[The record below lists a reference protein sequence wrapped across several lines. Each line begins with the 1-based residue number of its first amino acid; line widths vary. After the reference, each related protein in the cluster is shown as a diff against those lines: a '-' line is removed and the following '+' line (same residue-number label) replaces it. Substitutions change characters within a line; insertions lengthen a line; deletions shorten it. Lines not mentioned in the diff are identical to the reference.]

1 MEINLNNITFIIV
14 SFKSEKIIDDCLKSL
29 PKNSKIIVI
38 ENSNN
43 YNLKKSLELKYD
55 NIEVLIS
62 ENNGMGASNNLGI
75 LKSETKFAYVLNPD
89 VKFKKDTFENLI
101 AAAVKITDF
110 AILTPINSDIKFP
123 NFKILKQNKNI
134 NDSIISVDSID
145 GFSMLINKE
154 KFINQKFFDENI
166 FLYLEND
173 DFCKRLIDHNE
184 EIYVVPKSKINHLGG
199 KAVSQKFSEEV
210 ELSRNWH
217 WIWSKFYFNR
227 KHKGYFFALINGLP
241 TFISAVLKYVL
252 YLAIFNPKK
261 SKIYLHRA
269 MGYLNAAI
277 GRKSFFRP
285 NIKI

>member
-101 AAAVKITDF
+101 AAAIKITDF

-123 NFKILKQNKNI
+123 NYKILKQNKNI

-145 GFSMLINKE
+145 GFSMLINKD

-173 DFCKRLIDHNE
+173 DLCRRVKKNGQKIFVIKNSIIDHKGSSSSSIKNDPE
-184 EIYVVPKSKINHLGG
+184 FEYL
-199 KAVSQKFSEEV
+199 
-210 ELSRNWH
+210 RNWH
-217 WIWSKFYFNR
+217 WMWSKYYYNK
-227 KHKGYFFALINGLP
+227 KHYGMLIALIKIFFNLV
-241 TFISAVLKYVL
+241 SAMFKYVFYSL
-252 YLAIFNPKK
+252 TLNNYKKNIFKMRISGIINSILGNK
-261 SKIYLHRA
+261 SKYRI
-269 MGYLNAAI
+269 
-277 GRKSFFRP
+277 
-285 NIKI
+285 

>member
-1 MEINLNNITFIIV
+1 MELNLNNITFIIV

-101 AAAVKITDF
+101 AAAIKITDF

-173 DFCKRLIDHNE
+173 DLCRRVKKNGQKIFVIKNSIIDHKGSSSSSIKNDPE
-184 EIYVVPKSKINHLGG
+184 FEYL
-199 KAVSQKFSEEV
+199 
-210 ELSRNWH
+210 RNWH
-217 WIWSKFYFNR
+217 WMWSKYYYNK
-227 KHKGYFFALINGLP
+227 KHYGTLIALIKIFFNLV
-241 TFISAVLKYVL
+241 SAIFKYVFYSL
-252 YLAIFNPKK
+252 TLNNFKKNIFKMRISGIINSILGNK
-261 SKIYLHRA
+261 SKYRI
-269 MGYLNAAI
+269 
-277 GRKSFFRP
+277 
-285 NIKI
+285 

>member
-1 MEINLNNITFIIV
+1 MELNLNNITFIIV

-101 AAAVKITDF
+101 AAAIKITDF

-173 DFCKRLIDHNE
+173 DLCKRVKKSGQKIFVIKNSIIDHKGSSSSSIKNDPE
-184 EIYVVPKSKINHLGG
+184 FEYL
-199 KAVSQKFSEEV
+199 
-210 ELSRNWH
+210 RNWH
-217 WIWSKFYFNR
+217 WMWSKYYYNK
-227 KHKGYFFALINGLP
+227 KHYGIFIALIKIFFNLV
-241 TFISAVLKYVL
+241 SAIFKYVFYSL
-252 YLAIFNPKK
+252 TLNNYKKNIFKMRISGILNSILGNK
-261 SKIYLHRA
+261 SKYRI
-269 MGYLNAAI
+269 
-277 GRKSFFRP
+277 
-285 NIKI
+285 

>member
-101 AAAVKITDF
+101 AAAIKITDF

-134 NDSIISVDSID
+134 NDNIVSVDSID

-173 DFCKRLIDHNE
+173 DLCKRVKKNGQKIFVIKNSIIDHKGSSSSSIKNDPE
-184 EIYVVPKSKINHLGG
+184 FEYL
-199 KAVSQKFSEEV
+199 
-210 ELSRNWH
+210 RNWH
-217 WIWSKFYFNR
+217 WMWSKYYYNK
-227 KHKGYFFALINGLP
+227 KHYGMLIALIKIFFNLV
-241 TFISAVLKYVL
+241 SAIFKYVFYSL
-252 YLAIFNPKK
+252 TLNNYKKNIFKMRISGIINSILGNK
-261 SKIYLHRA
+261 SKYRI
-269 MGYLNAAI
+269 
-277 GRKSFFRP
+277 
-285 NIKI
+285 

>member
-1 MEINLNNITFIIV
+1 MELNLNNITFIIV

-101 AAAVKITDF
+101 AAAIKITDF

-173 DFCKRLIDHNE
+173 DLCRRVKKNGQKIFVIKNSIIDHKGSSSSSIKNDPE
-184 EIYVVPKSKINHLGG
+184 FEYL
-199 KAVSQKFSEEV
+199 
-210 ELSRNWH
+210 RNWH
-217 WIWSKFYFNR
+217 WMWSKYYYNK
-227 KHKGYFFALINGLP
+227 KHHGILIALIKIFFNLV
-241 TFISAVLKYVL
+241 SAIFKYVFYSL
-252 YLAIFNPKK
+252 TLNNYKKNIFKMRISGIINSILGNK
-261 SKIYLHRA
+261 SKYRI
-269 MGYLNAAI
+269 
-277 GRKSFFRP
+277 
-285 NIKI
+285 

>member
-43 YNLKKSLELKYD
+43 FNLKKSLELKYD

-101 AAAVKITDF
+101 AAAIKITDF

-173 DFCKRLIDHNE
+173 DLCRRVKKNGQKIFVIKNSIIDHKGSSSSSIKNDPE
-184 EIYVVPKSKINHLGG
+184 FEYL
-199 KAVSQKFSEEV
+199 
-210 ELSRNWH
+210 RNWH
-217 WIWSKFYFNR
+217 WMWSKYYYNK
-227 KHKGYFFALINGLP
+227 KHYGMLIALIKIFFNLV
-241 TFISAVLKYVL
+241 SAMFKYVFYSL
-252 YLAIFNPKK
+252 TLNNYKKNIFKMRISGIINSILGNK
-261 SKIYLHRA
+261 SKYRI
-269 MGYLNAAI
+269 
-277 GRKSFFRP
+277 
-285 NIKI
+285 

>member
-1 MEINLNNITFIIV
+1 MELNLNNITFIIV
-14 SFKSEKIIDDCLKSL
+14 SFKSEKVIDDCLKSL

-173 DFCKRLIDHNE
+173 DLCKRVKKNGQKIFVIKNSIIDHKGSSSSSIKNDPE
-184 EIYVVPKSKINHLGG
+184 FEYL
-199 KAVSQKFSEEV
+199 
-210 ELSRNWH
+210 RNWH
-217 WIWSKFYFNR
+217 WMWSKYYYNKKHYGILIAIIKIFFN
-227 KHKGYFFALINGLP
+227 LV
-241 TFISAVLKYVL
+241 SAIFKYVFYSL
-252 YLAIFNPKK
+252 TLNNYKKNIFKMRISGIINSILGNK
-261 SKIYLHRA
+261 SKYRI
-269 MGYLNAAI
+269 
-277 GRKSFFRP
+277 
-285 NIKI
+285 

>member
-1 MEINLNNITFIIV
+1 MELNLNNITFIIV

-62 ENNGMGASNNLGI
+62 ENNGIGASNNLGI

-101 AAAVKITDF
+101 AAAIKITDF

-173 DFCKRLIDHNE
+173 DLCRRVKKNGQKIFVIKNSIIDHKGSSSSSIKNDPE
-184 EIYVVPKSKINHLGG
+184 FEYL
-199 KAVSQKFSEEV
+199 
-210 ELSRNWH
+210 RNWH
-217 WIWSKFYFNR
+217 WMWSKYYYNK
-227 KHKGYFFALINGLP
+227 KHYGMLIALIKIFFNLV
-241 TFISAVLKYVL
+241 SAMFKYVFYSL
-252 YLAIFNPKK
+252 TLNNYKKNIFKMRISGIINSILGNK
-261 SKIYLHRA
+261 SKYRI
-269 MGYLNAAI
+269 
-277 GRKSFFRP
+277 
-285 NIKI
+285 

>member
-29 PKNSKIIVI
+29 PKNSKVIVI

-101 AAAVKITDF
+101 AAAIKITDF

-173 DFCKRLIDHNE
+173 DLCRRVKKNGQKIFVIKNSIIDHKGSSSSSIKNDPE
-184 EIYVVPKSKINHLGG
+184 FEYL
-199 KAVSQKFSEEV
+199 
-210 ELSRNWH
+210 RNWH
-217 WIWSKFYFNR
+217 WMWSKYYYNK
-227 KHKGYFFALINGLP
+227 KHYGMLIALIKIFFNLV
-241 TFISAVLKYVL
+241 SAMFKYVFYSL
-252 YLAIFNPKK
+252 TLNNYKKNIFKMRISGIINSILGNK
-261 SKIYLHRA
+261 SKYRI
-269 MGYLNAAI
+269 
-277 GRKSFFRP
+277 
-285 NIKI
+285 

>member
-101 AAAVKITDF
+101 AAAIKITDF

-173 DFCKRLIDHNE
+173 DLCKRVKKSGQKIFVIKNSIIDHKGSSSSSIKNDPE
-184 EIYVVPKSKINHLGG
+184 FEYL
-199 KAVSQKFSEEV
+199 
-210 ELSRNWH
+210 RNWH
-217 WIWSKFYFNR
+217 WMWSKYYYNK
-227 KHKGYFFALINGLP
+227 KHYGMLIALIKIFFNLV
-241 TFISAVLKYVL
+241 SAIFKYVFYSL
-252 YLAIFNPKK
+252 TLNNYKKNIFKMRISGILNSILGNK
-261 SKIYLHRA
+261 SKYRI
-269 MGYLNAAI
+269 
-277 GRKSFFRP
+277 
-285 NIKI
+285 

>member
-1 MEINLNNITFIIV
+1 MELNLNNITFIIV

-110 AILTPINSDIKFP
+110 AILTPINSDIKYP

-173 DFCKRLIDHNE
+173 DLCKRVKKSGQKIFVIKNSIIDHKGSSSSSIKNDPE
-184 EIYVVPKSKINHLGG
+184 FEYL
-199 KAVSQKFSEEV
+199 
-210 ELSRNWH
+210 RNWH
-217 WIWSKFYFNR
+217 WMWSKYYYNK
-227 KHKGYFFALINGLP
+227 KHYGIFIALIKIFFNLV
-241 TFISAVLKYVL
+241 SAIFKYVF
-252 YLAIFNPKK
+252 YLLTLNNYKKNIFKMRISGILNSILGNK
-261 SKIYLHRA
+261 SKYRI
-269 MGYLNAAI
+269 
-277 GRKSFFRP
+277 
-285 NIKI
+285 

>member
-101 AAAVKITDF
+101 AAAIKITDF

-173 DFCKRLIDHNE
+173 DLCRRVKKNGQKIFVIKNSIIDHKGSSSSSIKNDPE
-184 EIYVVPKSKINHLGG
+184 FEYL
-199 KAVSQKFSEEV
+199 
-210 ELSRNWH
+210 RNWH
-217 WIWSKFYFNR
+217 WMWSKYYYNK
-227 KHKGYFFALINGLP
+227 KHHGILIALIKIFFNLV
-241 TFISAVLKYVL
+241 SAIFKYVFYSL
-252 YLAIFNPKK
+252 TLNNYKKNIFKMRISGIINSILGNK
-261 SKIYLHRA
+261 SKYRI
-269 MGYLNAAI
+269 
-277 GRKSFFRP
+277 
-285 NIKI
+285 

>member
-1 MEINLNNITFIIV
+1 MELNLNNITFIIV

-101 AAAVKITDF
+101 AAAIKITDF

-173 DFCKRLIDHNE
+173 DLCKRVKKSGQKIFVIKNSIIDHKGSSSSSIKNDPE
-184 EIYVVPKSKINHLGG
+184 FEYL
-199 KAVSQKFSEEV
+199 
-210 ELSRNWH
+210 RNWH
-217 WIWSKFYFNR
+217 WMWSKYYYNK
-227 KHKGYFFALINGLP
+227 KHYGMLIALIKIFFNLV
-241 TFISAVLKYVL
+241 SAMFKYVFYSL
-252 YLAIFNPKK
+252 TLNNYKKNIFKMRISGILNSILGNK
-261 SKIYLHRA
+261 SKYRI
-269 MGYLNAAI
+269 
-277 GRKSFFRP
+277 
-285 NIKI
+285 

>member
-1 MEINLNNITFIIV
+1 MELNLNNITFIIV
-14 SFKSEKIIDDCLKSL
+14 TFKSEKIIDDCLKSL

-101 AAAVKITDF
+101 AAAIKITDF

-173 DFCKRLIDHNE
+173 DLCRRVKKNGQKIFVIKNSIIDHKGSSSSSIKNDPE
-184 EIYVVPKSKINHLGG
+184 FEYL
-199 KAVSQKFSEEV
+199 
-210 ELSRNWH
+210 RNWH
-217 WIWSKFYFNR
+217 WMWSKYYYNK
-227 KHKGYFFALINGLP
+227 KHYGILIALIKIFFNLV
-241 TFISAVLKYVL
+241 SAIFKYVFYSL
-252 YLAIFNPKK
+252 TLNNYKKNIFKMRISGILNSILGNK
-261 SKIYLHRA
+261 SKYRI
-269 MGYLNAAI
+269 
-277 GRKSFFRP
+277 
-285 NIKI
+285 

>member
-101 AAAVKITDF
+101 AAAIKITDF

-134 NDSIISVDSID
+134 NDNIVSVDSID

-173 DFCKRLIDHNE
+173 DLCKRVKKNGQKIFVIKSSIIDHKGSSSSSIKNDPE
-184 EIYVVPKSKINHLGG
+184 FEYL
-199 KAVSQKFSEEV
+199 
-210 ELSRNWH
+210 RNWH
-217 WIWSKFYFNR
+217 WMWSKYYYNK
-227 KHKGYFFALINGLP
+227 KHYGMLIALIKIFFNLVP
-241 TFISAVLKYVL
+241 AIFKYVFYSL
-252 YLAIFNPKK
+252 TLNNYKKNIFKMRISGIVNSILGNK
-261 SKIYLHRA
+261 SKYRI
-269 MGYLNAAI
+269 
-277 GRKSFFRP
+277 
-285 NIKI
+285 

>member
-1 MEINLNNITFIIV
+1 MELNLNNITFIIV

-75 LKSETKFAYVLNPD
+75 LKSETKFVYVLNPD

-101 AAAVKITDF
+101 AAAIKITDF

-173 DFCKRLIDHNE
+173 DLCKRVKKSGQKIFVIKNSIIDHKGSSSSSIKNDPE
-184 EIYVVPKSKINHLGG
+184 FEYL
-199 KAVSQKFSEEV
+199 
-210 ELSRNWH
+210 RNWH
-217 WIWSKFYFNR
+217 WMWSKYYYNK
-227 KHKGYFFALINGLP
+227 KHYGMLIALIKIFFNLV
-241 TFISAVLKYVL
+241 SAIFKYVFYSL
-252 YLAIFNPKK
+252 TLNNYKKNIFKMRISGILNSILGNK
-261 SKIYLHRA
+261 SKYRI
-269 MGYLNAAI
+269 
-277 GRKSFFRP
+277 
-285 NIKI
+285 

>member
-89 VKFKKDTFENLI
+89 VRFKKDTFENLI
-101 AAAVKITDF
+101 AAAIKITDF

-173 DFCKRLIDHNE
+173 DLCRRVKKNGQKIFVIKNSIIDHKGSSSSSIKNDPE
-184 EIYVVPKSKINHLGG
+184 FEYL
-199 KAVSQKFSEEV
+199 
-210 ELSRNWH
+210 RNWH
-217 WIWSKFYFNR
+217 WMWSKYYYNK
-227 KHKGYFFALINGLP
+227 KHYGMLIALIKIFFNLV
-241 TFISAVLKYVL
+241 SAMFKYVFYSL
-252 YLAIFNPKK
+252 TLNNYKKNIFKMRISGILNSILGNK
-261 SKIYLHRA
+261 SKYRI
-269 MGYLNAAI
+269 
-277 GRKSFFRP
+277 
-285 NIKI
+285 

>member
-101 AAAVKITDF
+101 AAAIKITDF

-134 NDSIISVDSID
+134 NDNIVSVDSID

-173 DFCKRLIDHNE
+173 DLCRRVKKNGQKIFVIKNSIIDHKGSSSSSIKNDPE
-184 EIYVVPKSKINHLGG
+184 FEYL
-199 KAVSQKFSEEV
+199 
-210 ELSRNWH
+210 RNWH
-217 WIWSKFYFNR
+217 WMWSKYYYNK
-227 KHKGYFFALINGLP
+227 KHYGMLIALIKIFFNLV
-241 TFISAVLKYVL
+241 SAIFKYVFYSL
-252 YLAIFNPKK
+252 TLNNYKKNIFKMRISGIINSILGNK
-261 SKIYLHRA
+261 SKYRI
-269 MGYLNAAI
+269 
-277 GRKSFFRP
+277 
-285 NIKI
+285 

>member
-1 MEINLNNITFIIV
+1 MELNLNNITFIIV

-75 LKSETKFAYVLNPD
+75 LKSETKFVYVLNPD

-101 AAAVKITDF
+101 AAAIKITDF

-173 DFCKRLIDHNE
+173 DLCKRVKKSGQKIFVIKNSIIDHKGSSSSSIKNDPE
-184 EIYVVPKSKINHLGG
+184 FEYL
-199 KAVSQKFSEEV
+199 
-210 ELSRNWH
+210 RNWH
-217 WIWSKFYFNR
+217 WMWSKYYYNK
-227 KHKGYFFALINGLP
+227 KHYGIFIALIKIFFNLV
-241 TFISAVLKYVL
+241 SAIFKYVFYSL
-252 YLAIFNPKK
+252 TLNNYKKNIFKMRISGILNSILGNK
-261 SKIYLHRA
+261 SKYRI
-269 MGYLNAAI
+269 
-277 GRKSFFRP
+277 
-285 NIKI
+285 

>member
-1 MEINLNNITFIIV
+1 MELNLNNITFIIV

-173 DFCKRLIDHNE
+173 DLCKRVKKSGQKIFVIKNSIIDHKGSSSSSIKNDPE
-184 EIYVVPKSKINHLGG
+184 FEYL
-199 KAVSQKFSEEV
+199 
-210 ELSRNWH
+210 RNWH
-217 WIWSKFYFNR
+217 WMWSKYYYNK
-227 KHKGYFFALINGLP
+227 KHYGMLIALIKIFFNLV
-241 TFISAVLKYVL
+241 SAIFKYVFYSL
-252 YLAIFNPKK
+252 TLNNYKKNIFKMRISGILNSILGNK
-261 SKIYLHRA
+261 SKYRI
-269 MGYLNAAI
+269 
-277 GRKSFFRP
+277 
-285 NIKI
+285 

>member
-101 AAAVKITDF
+101 AAAIKITDF

-173 DFCKRLIDHNE
+173 DLCRRVKKNGQKIFVIKNSIIDHKGSSSSSIKNDPE
-184 EIYVVPKSKINHLGG
+184 FEYL
-199 KAVSQKFSEEV
+199 
-210 ELSRNWH
+210 RNWH
-217 WIWSKFYFNR
+217 WMWSKYYYNK
-227 KHKGYFFALINGLP
+227 KHYGMLIALIKIFFNLV
-241 TFISAVLKYVL
+241 SAMFKYVFYSL
-252 YLAIFNPKK
+252 TLNNYKKNIFKMRISGIINSILGNK
-261 SKIYLHRA
+261 SKYRI
-269 MGYLNAAI
+269 
-277 GRKSFFRP
+277 
-285 NIKI
+285 

>member
-101 AAAVKITDF
+101 AAAIKITDF

-123 NFKILKQNKNI
+123 NYKILKQNKNI

-145 GFSMLINKE
+145 GFSMLINKD

-173 DFCKRLIDHNE
+173 DLCRRVKKNGQKIFVIKNSIIDHKGSSSSSIKNDPE
-184 EIYVVPKSKINHLGG
+184 FEYL
-199 KAVSQKFSEEV
+199 
-210 ELSRNWH
+210 RNWH
-217 WIWSKFYFNR
+217 WMWSKYYYNK
-227 KHKGYFFALINGLP
+227 KHYGMLIALIKIFFNLV
-241 TFISAVLKYVL
+241 SAIFKYVFYSL
-252 YLAIFNPKK
+252 TLNNYKKNIFKMRISGILNSILGNK
-261 SKIYLHRA
+261 SKYRI
-269 MGYLNAAI
+269 
-277 GRKSFFRP
+277 
-285 NIKI
+285 

>member
-101 AAAVKITDF
+101 AAAIKITDF

-173 DFCKRLIDHNE
+173 DLCKRVKKNGQKIFVIKNSIVDHKGSSSSSIKNDPE
-184 EIYVVPKSKINHLGG
+184 FEYL
-199 KAVSQKFSEEV
+199 
-210 ELSRNWH
+210 RNWH
-217 WIWSKFYFNR
+217 WMWSKYYYNK
-227 KHKGYFFALINGLP
+227 KHYGMLIALIKIFFNLVP
-241 TFISAVLKYVL
+241 AIFKYVFYSL
-252 YLAIFNPKK
+252 TLNNYKKNIFKMRISGIINSILGNK
-261 SKIYLHRA
+261 SKYRI
-269 MGYLNAAI
+269 
-277 GRKSFFRP
+277 
-285 NIKI
+285 

>member
-1 MEINLNNITFIIV
+1 MELNLNNITFIIV

-101 AAAVKITDF
+101 AAAIKITDF

-173 DFCKRLIDHNE
+173 DLCKRVKKSGQKIFVIKNSIIDHKGSSSSSIKNDPE
-184 EIYVVPKSKINHLGG
+184 FEYL
-199 KAVSQKFSEEV
+199 
-210 ELSRNWH
+210 RNWH
-217 WIWSKFYFNR
+217 WMWSKYYYNK
-227 KHKGYFFALINGLP
+227 KHYGMLIALIKIFFNLV
-241 TFISAVLKYVL
+241 SAMFKYVFYSL
-252 YLAIFNPKK
+252 TLNNYKKNIFKMRISGIINSILGNK
-261 SKIYLHRA
+261 SKYRI
-269 MGYLNAAI
+269 
-277 GRKSFFRP
+277 
-285 NIKI
+285 

>member
-29 PKNSKIIVI
+29 PKNSKVIVI

-101 AAAVKITDF
+101 AAAIKITDF

-173 DFCKRLIDHNE
+173 DLCKRVKKSGQKIFVIKNSIIDHKGSSSSSIKNDPE
-184 EIYVVPKSKINHLGG
+184 FEYL
-199 KAVSQKFSEEV
+199 
-210 ELSRNWH
+210 RNWH
-217 WIWSKFYFNR
+217 WMWSKYYYNK
-227 KHKGYFFALINGLP
+227 KHYGMLIALIKIFFNLV
-241 TFISAVLKYVL
+241 SAMFKYVFYSL
-252 YLAIFNPKK
+252 TLNNYKKNIFKMRISGIINSILGNK
-261 SKIYLHRA
+261 SKYRI
-269 MGYLNAAI
+269 
-277 GRKSFFRP
+277 
-285 NIKI
+285 

>member
-101 AAAVKITDF
+101 AAAIKITDF

-134 NDSIISVDSID
+134 KDSIISVDSID

-173 DFCKRLIDHNE
+173 DLCRRVKKNGQKIFVIKNSIIDHKGSSSSSIKNDPE
-184 EIYVVPKSKINHLGG
+184 FEYL
-199 KAVSQKFSEEV
+199 
-210 ELSRNWH
+210 RNWH
-217 WIWSKFYFNR
+217 WMWSKYYYNK
-227 KHKGYFFALINGLP
+227 KHYGIFIALIKIFFNLV
-241 TFISAVLKYVL
+241 SAIFKYVFYSL
-252 YLAIFNPKK
+252 TLNNYKKNIFKMRISGILNSILGNK
-261 SKIYLHRA
+261 SKYRI
-269 MGYLNAAI
+269 
-277 GRKSFFRP
+277 
-285 NIKI
+285 

>member
-173 DFCKRLIDHNE
+173 DLCRRVKKNGQKIFVIKNSIIDHKGSSSSSIKNDPE
-184 EIYVVPKSKINHLGG
+184 FEYL
-199 KAVSQKFSEEV
+199 
-210 ELSRNWH
+210 RNWH
-217 WIWSKFYFNR
+217 WMWSKYYYNK
-227 KHKGYFFALINGLP
+227 KHYGIFIALIKIFFNLV
-241 TFISAVLKYVL
+241 SAMFKYVFYSL
-252 YLAIFNPKK
+252 TLNNYKKNIFKMRISGIINSILGNK
-261 SKIYLHRA
+261 SKYRI
-269 MGYLNAAI
+269 
-277 GRKSFFRP
+277 
-285 NIKI
+285 

>member
-1 MEINLNNITFIIV
+1 MELNLNNITFIIV

-173 DFCKRLIDHNE
+173 DFCKRLRSNNE
-184 EIYVVPKSKINHLGG
+184 NIYVVPKSKIHHLGG
-199 KAVSQKFSEEV
+199 KAVDPRYDYENKKFIEV
-210 ELSRNWH
+210 D
-217 WIWSKFYFNR
+217 K
-227 KHKGYFFALINGLP
+227 
-241 TFISAVLKYVL
+241 
-252 YLAIFNPKK
+252 
-261 SKIYLHRA
+261 
-269 MGYLNAAI
+269 
-277 GRKSFFRP
+277 
-285 NIKI
+285 

>member
-1 MEINLNNITFIIV
+1 MELNLNNITFIIV

-101 AAAVKITDF
+101 AAAIKITDF

-173 DFCKRLIDHNE
+173 DLCRRVKKNGQKIFVIKNSIIDHKGSSSSSIKNDPE
-184 EIYVVPKSKINHLGG
+184 FEYL
-199 KAVSQKFSEEV
+199 
-210 ELSRNWH
+210 RNWH
-217 WIWSKFYFNR
+217 WMWSKYYYNK
-227 KHKGYFFALINGLP
+227 KHYGMLIALIKIFFNLV
-241 TFISAVLKYVL
+241 SAMFKYVFYSL
-252 YLAIFNPKK
+252 TLNNYKKNIFKMRISGIINSILGNK
-261 SKIYLHRA
+261 SKYRI
-269 MGYLNAAI
+269 
-277 GRKSFFRP
+277 
-285 NIKI
+285 

>member
-1 MEINLNNITFIIV
+1 MELNLNNITFIIV

-101 AAAVKITDF
+101 AAAIKITDF

-123 NFKILKQNKNI
+123 NFKILNQNKNI

-173 DFCKRLIDHNE
+173 DLCKRVKKSGQKIFVIKNSIIDHKGSSSSSIKNDPE
-184 EIYVVPKSKINHLGG
+184 FEYL
-199 KAVSQKFSEEV
+199 
-210 ELSRNWH
+210 RNWH
-217 WIWSKFYFNR
+217 WMWSKYYYNK
-227 KHKGYFFALINGLP
+227 KHYGILIALIKIFFNLV
-241 TFISAVLKYVL
+241 TAIFKYVFYSL
-252 YLAIFNPKK
+252 TLNNYKKNIFKMRISGIINSILGNK
-261 SKIYLHRA
+261 SKYRI
-269 MGYLNAAI
+269 
-277 GRKSFFRP
+277 
-285 NIKI
+285 

>member
-1 MEINLNNITFIIV
+1 MELNLNNITFIIV

-101 AAAVKITDF
+101 VAATKITDF

-123 NFKILKQNKNI
+123 NFKILNQNKNI

-173 DFCKRLIDHNE
+173 DLCKRVKKNGQKIFVIKNSIIDHKGSSSSSIKNDPE
-184 EIYVVPKSKINHLGG
+184 FEYL
-199 KAVSQKFSEEV
+199 
-210 ELSRNWH
+210 RNWH
-217 WIWSKFYFNR
+217 WMWSKYYYNK
-227 KHKGYFFALINGLP
+227 KHYGIFIALIKIFFNLV
-241 TFISAVLKYVL
+241 SAIFKYVFYSL
-252 YLAIFNPKK
+252 TLNNYKKNIFKMRISGIINSILGNK
-261 SKIYLHRA
+261 SKYRI
-269 MGYLNAAI
+269 
-277 GRKSFFRP
+277 
-285 NIKI
+285 

>member
-101 AAAVKITDF
+101 AAAIKITDF

-173 DFCKRLIDHNE
+173 DLCKRVKKNGQKIFVIKNSIIDHKGSSSSSIKNDPE
-184 EIYVVPKSKINHLGG
+184 FEYL
-199 KAVSQKFSEEV
+199 
-210 ELSRNWH
+210 RNWH
-217 WIWSKFYFNR
+217 WMWSKYYYNK
-227 KHKGYFFALINGLP
+227 KHYGMLIALIKIFFNLV
-241 TFISAVLKYVL
+241 SAMFKYVFYSL
-252 YLAIFNPKK
+252 TLNNYKKNIFKMRISGIINSILGNK
-261 SKIYLHRA
+261 SKYRI
-269 MGYLNAAI
+269 
-277 GRKSFFRP
+277 
-285 NIKI
+285 

>member
-1 MEINLNNITFIIV
+1 MELNLNNITFIIV

-101 AAAVKITDF
+101 AAAIKITDF

-173 DFCKRLIDHNE
+173 DLCKRVKKNGQKIFVIKNSIIDHKGSSSSSIKNDPE
-184 EIYVVPKSKINHLGG
+184 FEYL
-199 KAVSQKFSEEV
+199 
-210 ELSRNWH
+210 RNWH
-217 WIWSKFYFNR
+217 WMWSKYYYNK
-227 KHKGYFFALINGLP
+227 KHYGILIALIKIFFNLV
-241 TFISAVLKYVL
+241 SAMFKYVFYSL
-252 YLAIFNPKK
+252 TLNNYKKNIFKMRISGIINSILGNK
-261 SKIYLHRA
+261 SKYRI
-269 MGYLNAAI
+269 
-277 GRKSFFRP
+277 
-285 NIKI
+285 

>member
-1 MEINLNNITFIIV
+1 MNLDLNEITFVIV
-14 SFKSEKIIDDCLKSL
+14 SYKAEKVIYNCLNSL
-29 PKNSKIIVI
+29 PKSSKKIII
-38 ENSNN
+38 ENS
-43 YNLKKSLELKYD
+43 YDKILKRELELKYD

-101 AAAVKITDF
+101 AAAIKITDF

-173 DFCKRLIDHNE
+173 DLCKRVKKSGQKIFVIKNSIIDHKGSSSSSIKNDPE
-184 EIYVVPKSKINHLGG
+184 FEYL
-199 KAVSQKFSEEV
+199 
-210 ELSRNWH
+210 RNWH
-217 WIWSKFYFNR
+217 WMWSKYYYNK
-227 KHKGYFFALINGLP
+227 KHHGILIALIKIFFNLV
-241 TFISAVLKYVL
+241 SAIFKYVFYSL
-252 YLAIFNPKK
+252 TLNNYKKNIFKMRISGIINSILGNK
-261 SKIYLHRA
+261 SKYRI
-269 MGYLNAAI
+269 
-277 GRKSFFRP
+277 
-285 NIKI
+285 

>member
-1 MEINLNNITFIIV
+1 MELNLNNITFIIV

-101 AAAVKITDF
+101 AAAIKITDF

-173 DFCKRLIDHNE
+173 DLCRRVKKNGQKIFVIKNSIIDHKGSSSSSIKNDPE
-184 EIYVVPKSKINHLGG
+184 FEYL
-199 KAVSQKFSEEV
+199 
-210 ELSRNWH
+210 RNWH
-217 WIWSKFYFNR
+217 WMWSKYYYNK
-227 KHKGYFFALINGLP
+227 KHYGMLIALIKIFFNLV
-241 TFISAVLKYVL
+241 SAIFKYVFYSL
-252 YLAIFNPKK
+252 TLNNYKKNIFKMRISGILNSILGNK
-261 SKIYLHRA
+261 SKYRI
-269 MGYLNAAI
+269 
-277 GRKSFFRP
+277 
-285 NIKI
+285 

>member
-1 MEINLNNITFIIV
+1 MELNLNNITFIIV

-173 DFCKRLIDHNE
+173 DLCKRVKKSGQKIFVIKNSIIDHKGSSSSSIKNDPE
-184 EIYVVPKSKINHLGG
+184 FEYL
-199 KAVSQKFSEEV
+199 
-210 ELSRNWH
+210 RNWH
-217 WIWSKFYFNR
+217 WMWSKFYFNK
-227 KHKGYFFALINGLP
+227 KHYGFFVAIKNIFLNFVSALIKYFFYLIIFKNKKRKIYEMRIKGIINALIG
-241 TFISAVLKYVL
+241 
-252 YLAIFNPKK
+252 KK
-261 SKIYLHRA
+261 SW
-269 MGYLNAAI
+269 
-277 GRKSFFRP
+277 FRL
-285 NIKI
+285 

>member
-1 MEINLNNITFIIV
+1 MELNLNNITFIIV

-101 AAAVKITDF
+101 AAAIKITDF

-173 DFCKRLIDHNE
+173 DLCKRVKKSGQKIFVIKNSIIDHKGSSSSSIKNDPE
-184 EIYVVPKSKINHLGG
+184 FEYL
-199 KAVSQKFSEEV
+199 
-210 ELSRNWH
+210 RNWH
-217 WIWSKFYFNR
+217 WMWSKYYYNK
-227 KHKGYFFALINGLP
+227 KHYGIFIALIKIFFNLV
-241 TFISAVLKYVL
+241 SAIFKYVFYSITL
-252 YLAIFNPKK
+252 NNYKKNIFKMRISGIINSILGNK
-261 SKIYLHRA
+261 SKYRI
-269 MGYLNAAI
+269 
-277 GRKSFFRP
+277 
-285 NIKI
+285 

>member
-1 MEINLNNITFIIV
+1 MELNLNNITFIIV

-29 PKNSKIIVI
+29 PKNSKIMVI

-101 AAAVKITDF
+101 AAAIKITDF

-173 DFCKRLIDHNE
+173 DLCKRVKKSGQKIFVIKNSIIDHKGSSSSSIKNDPE
-184 EIYVVPKSKINHLGG
+184 FEYL
-199 KAVSQKFSEEV
+199 
-210 ELSRNWH
+210 RNWH
-217 WIWSKFYFNR
+217 WMWSKYYYNK
-227 KHKGYFFALINGLP
+227 KHYGMLIALIKIFFNLV
-241 TFISAVLKYVL
+241 SAIFKYVFYSL
-252 YLAIFNPKK
+252 TLNNYKKNIFKMRISGIINSILGNK
-261 SKIYLHRA
+261 SKYRI
-269 MGYLNAAI
+269 
-277 GRKSFFRP
+277 
-285 NIKI
+285 